1 MIYTIKIKDKTKKAR
16 SIINMLKAFREDY
29 DFIEIVENADGDI
42 PEEQF
47 RELEDRYE
55 SYQKN
60 KAGKDWSVLKNELNQ
75 I

>member
-29 DFIEIVENADGDI
+29 DFIEIVENTDVDI
-42 PEEQF
+42 PEEQL

-60 KAGKDWSVLKNELNQ
+60 KAGKEWSVLKDELKR